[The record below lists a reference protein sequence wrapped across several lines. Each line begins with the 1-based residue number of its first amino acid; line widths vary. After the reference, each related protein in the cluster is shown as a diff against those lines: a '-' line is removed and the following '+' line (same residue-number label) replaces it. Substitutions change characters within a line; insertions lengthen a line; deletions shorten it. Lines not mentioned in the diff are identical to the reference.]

1 MYAMFEEIYIQ
12 ITLQIEQLVFFKE
25 FKISENLSF
34 YTSTDE
40 SGMQ

>member
-12 ITLQIEQLVFFKE
+12 ITLQIEQLFFKE

-34 YTSTDE
+34 YTSTDG